1 MVLKGTLVAS
11 QVKFSNDGLVKE
23 KNRQL
28 QGQSPYVVNAGVYY
42 ASDEKYGWTASI
54 LYNIIGKR
62 IVGVGKTTSIDG
74 NRNFDVP
81 DSYEMPRN
89 VIDLTVG
96 KKFGRCEIKLGLKD
110 LLNQPIQL
118 KQFPVVIV
126 NGVEEGREQI
136 TRKFKNGRTI
146 SLGLTM
152 NL

>member
-1 MVLKGTLVAS
+1 MGGSYRYSYENAESAYTAGIELDARKSLGFIGIPELNVVLNGTLVAS

-42 ASDEKYGWTASI
+42 ASDEKYGWTASV

-96 KKFGRCEIKLGLKD
+96 KKFGRCEIKLG
-110 LLNQPIQL
+110 
-118 KQFPVVIV
+118 
-126 NGVEEGREQI
+126 
-136 TRKFKNGRTI
+136 
-146 SLGLTM
+146 
-152 NL
+152 